1 MGFRLRCLTW
11 SNFLPSKE
19 RSLLDL
25 VTVVGGGTPSRSE
38 PRYWGG
44 DIPWATVKDLT
55 STSIRDTSERITL
68 EGLENSAATLI
79 PAGAIVLATRI
90 VPGRVALAMGEIAI
104 NQDLKGLVPREDV
117 SSAYL
122 LHFMRSIG
130 PRIAGMGVGSTV
142 KGVTLDTLSRV
153 RVPLPTIAEQHRI
166 SGMLDTAD
174 AVFRKCKASSLLLEE
189 FLRSSFLEMFGD
201 PLRNEKRWDTVTLQ
215 EIASFV
221 GGGTPSRVVPEF
233 FTGSIPW
240 ASSKDMNGEDL
251 FDTQEHV
258 TAEAIERS
266 ATRVV
271 PAGSI
276 LVVVKSKILLHR
288 LPVAIARSSVCFSQ
302 DLKAITLHNSTVPAT
317 YLARHLRVGQQQ
329 LLKKA
334 RGANT
339 EGLTLEH
346 LRNYQLMLPPT
357 ALLER
362 WNRIETTTRTL
373 RGSLATKLEKAT
385 ALVGSLS
392 QEFLFRTNIE
402 CTRAN

>member
-1 MGFRLRCLTW
+1 MRLRLICRDW
-11 SNFLPSKE
+11 SDSLPSNE
-19 RSLLDL
+19 RPLLDL
-25 VTVVGGGTPSRSE
+25 VDVVGGGTPSRSE

-55 STSIRDTSERITL
+55 STRIRDTSERITF
-68 EGLENSAATLI
+68 EGLENSAATII

-90 VPGRVALAMGEIAI
+90 VPGRVALATGELAI
-104 NQDLKGLVPREDV
+104 NQDLKGLLPRGDV
-117 SSAYL
+117 SATYL

-142 KGVTLDTLSRV
+142 KGVTLETLARV
-153 RVPLPTIAEQHRI
+153 RVPLPDITEQRRI
-166 SGMLDTAD
+166 SETLDNAD
-174 AVFRKCKASSLLLEE
+174 AICRKSKESSRLLEQL
-189 FLRSSFLEMFGD
+189 LRSSFLEMFGD
-201 PLRNEKRWDTVTLQ
+201 PLRNEKRWDKIALQ

-221 GGGTPSRVVPEF
+221 GGGTPSRAVPEF
-233 FTGSIPW
+233 FAGSIPW

-251 FDTQEHV
+251 FDTEEHV
-258 TAEAIERS
+258 TPEAIEKS

-271 PAGSI
+271 PSGSI

-288 LPVAIARSSVCFSQ
+288 LPVAIARSPVCFSQ
-302 DLKAITLHNSTVPAT
+302 DLKAITLNSGTVPPT

-346 LRNYQLMLPPT
+346 LRNYQVMLPP
-357 ALLER
+357 APLLER
-362 WNRIETTTRTL
+362 WNCIETTTRTL
-373 RGSLATKLEKAT
+373 RGSFAEHLESAM

-392 QEFLFRTNIE
+392 QELLLRTNIE
-402 CTRAN
+402 SPHAN